1 MGTAE
6 RHGTSGSGV
15 AAPVAGRGTAQAS
28 DRDIPVDVDGRDR
41 VDGGR
46 SATGGFGEV
55 SGQRVATGER
65 SSERTAARQE
75 QDPVTGRQGATRD
88 GRAHA
93 TVGSGHAPR
102 GGPATAPSEHE
113 HAGAPDGGADGY
125 GHAEGTEP
133 VAGAQGAVSGR
144 GAAGRGVA
152 AHEEQP
158 YYRPLW
164 IEEPARRRRLPD
176 PVRTSAVRAV
186 LIIAVTLIQAVTA
199 FLSTMAESWL
209 AFPMVLSSVA
219 STVAATWAVL
229 DVWVTRQVWN
239 QRNGVVSEPS
249 STARA
254 LRRERRRARRQARA
268 TERAQERI
276 RRRGGAGR
284 LSHS

>member
-15 AAPVAGRGTAQAS
+15 AAPVAERGTAQAP
-28 DRDIPVDVDGRDR
+28 DRDSPLDGHDRGDGRHAGTGGPGEA
-41 VDGGR
+41 GGR
-46 SATGGFGEV
+46 G
-55 SGQRVATGER
+55 VATAERER
-65 SSERTAARQE
+65 SSGRGTSHQE
-75 QDPVTGRQGATRD
+75 QDPVIGRQPGARD
-88 GRAHA
+88 GGNH
-93 TVGSGHAPR
+93 TGVGSGSARR
-102 GGPATAPSEHE
+102 GGPATASREHE
-113 HAGAPDGGADGY
+113 HAGRPGGAADGY
-125 GHAEGTEP
+125 GQVQET
-133 VAGAQGAVSGR
+133 GAATGVQGAASARGAVGR
-144 GAAGRGVA
+144 GAAAR
-152 AHEEQP
+152 EEQA

-176 PVRTSAVRAV
+176 PVRTAAVRAV

-219 STVAATWAVL
+219 STVVATWAVL

-254 LRRERRRARRQARA
+254 LRRERRRARRQARS

-276 RRRGGAGR
+276 QRRGGAGR
-284 LSHS
+284 LSHP